1 MGTSNLERLIISHPV
16 IQYHHH
22 QTPNATNTN
31 SPEDQNANL
40 ASNGLKIQVQSSA
53 NGEFNVINRED
64 NDPQTP
70 RSIEHR
76 IPIMATCPPA
86 PRKVARRVPVSRKRK
101 APFFPAKLL
110 PAEFAVYVDAM
121 LALNEV
127 VYVPHTMVGDLGK
140 SESAKKLKLLPAALD

>member
-22 QTPNATNTN
+22 QTPNATNNN
-31 SPEDQNANL
+31 SQEDQNANL
-40 ASNGLKIQVQSSA
+40 ASNGLKIQVPSTA
-53 NGEFNVINRED
+53 DGKYNVSNRED
-64 NDPQTP
+64 DPQTP
-70 RSIEHR
+70 RSMEHR

-101 APFFPAKLL
+101 APFFPAVLL

-121 LALNEV
+121 FALNEV
-127 VYVPHTMVGDLGK
+127 VYVPHTMVGDLGMG
-140 SESAKKLKLLPAALD
+140 ESAKKLKLPPAALD